1 MIQVSEIAA
10 MVILE
15 TLQENGSGPEKG
27 FRLKRE
33 ENGVSLSIDTPNKDD
48 NIIWHNKSIVLIVDK
63 DTEKKVG
70 DALVD
75 IENGAEEPRL
85 VLRHKIST

>member
-15 TLQENGSGPEKG
+15 ALQANGSGPEKG
-27 FRLKRE
+27 LRLKRV
-33 ENGVSLSIDTPNKDD
+33 ENGLSLHIDVPGKND
-48 NIIWHNKSIVLIVDK
+48 NILWHNKSIILIVDK
-63 DTEKKVG
+63 DTEKNVG

-75 IENGAEEPRL
+75 IEEGAEEPRL
-85 VLRHKIST
+85 VLRHKVHN